1 MRDGRTVGSQPVRCA
16 IYTRKS
22 TEEGLEQD
30 FNSLDAQ
37 REACAAYILSQRH
50 EGWTALPEVFKDGG
64 YSGGNMERPGMKRM
78 MAAVAAGE
86 IDVIVVYKVDRL
98 TRSLADFA
106 KIVEVLDA
114 KSASFVSV
122 TQSFNTTSS
131 MGRLTLNVLLSFAQF
146 EREVTGE
153 RIRDKIAA
161 SKAKGMW
168 MGGPPPLG
176 YDVTDRELV
185 INPAEAEIVRYIFRR
200 YVELKSAMALIADL
214 NDRGSRSKA
223 RVGRDGRAYGGAA
236 IGRGALYAM
245 LRNRLYVGEVVHN
258 GQRYPGRHQPILDA
272 ELFERAQEVLAQ
284 NKVEHRRGTR
294 HRLPSLLSGL
304 LWDGLGRRMSPS
316 QSSKALVRYRYY
328 TSQHATADDVAA
340 QKWRLSAP
348 DIEGRIIEVIKTQ
361 LDQAVRARIESR
373 DLTSDAIE
381 RLRDNSIDIARQLDQ
396 AVPHDRRELVRRLVS
411 RIIVERDRLVVAL
424 TLVNADPAL
433 PPEPAIVTL
442 PITSVRVGSALK
454 LLLPPAGPCPND
466 ARTKPAL
473 VKLVAQAM
481 AVRETMEQGRFAT
494 MDSLAEASGYGREHA
509 MDLLRIAYL
518 SPDITAAILEGRQP
532 DDLTRSKLIR
542 WPAVPLMWGEQ
553 RGALGFV

>member
-1 MRDGRTVGSQPVRCA
+1 MRNGRTVGSQPVRCA

-50 EGWTALPEVFKDGG
+50 EGWTALPEVFEDGG
-64 YSGGNMERPGMKRM
+64 YSGGNMDRPGMKRL

-153 RIRDKIAA
+153 RIRDKVAA

-176 YDVTDRELV
+176 YDVQDRKLV
-185 INPAEAEIVRYIFRR
+185 INTAEAEQVRYIFSR
-200 YVELKSAMALIADL
+200 YVELKSAMALIGDL
-214 NDRGSRSKA
+214 NDRGIRSKA
-223 RVGRDGRAYGGAA
+223 RVGRDGRAYGSTS

-245 LRNRLYVGEVVHN
+245 LRNRLYIGEVVHK
-258 GQRYPGRHQPILDA
+258 GQRYAGRHEGIVDA
-272 ELFERAQEVLAQ
+272 DLFELAQ
-284 NKVEHRRGTR
+284 ATLEQNQVDHHRGSR
-294 HRLPSLLSGL
+294 HEQPSLLAGL
-304 LWDGLGRRMSPS
+304 LWDGVGRRMSPS
-316 QSSKALVRYRYY
+316 QSVKRTIRYRYY
-328 TSQHATADDVAA
+328 VSQLANAGSPIEPR
-340 QKWRLSAP
+340 WRISAP
-348 DIEGRIIEVIKTQ
+348 DLETKVVACVKKCV
-361 LDQAVRARIESR
+361 DQAMRKRLECSLEASEMQRLQTAGN
-373 DLTSDAIE
+373 DLNGLLEGGS
-381 RLRDNSIDIARQLDQ
+381 
-396 AVPHDRRELVRRLVS
+396 PHDRRELIRKLVQRIEVHRDDVRITLTLDHFDSALPSEASTISVPINRVRAGKEVRLVLP
-411 RIIVERDRLVVAL
+411 D
-424 TLVNADPAL
+424 DP
-433 PPEPAIVTL
+433 
-442 PITSVRVGSALK
+442 SHGQ
-454 LLLPPAGPCPND
+454 AGTPNQ
-466 ARTKPAL
+466 AL

-481 AVRETMEQGRFAT
+481 GAREMLERGRFSNMKAFAEACGYSRETA
-494 MDSLAEASGYGREHA
+494 A
-509 MDLLRIAYL
+509 DLLRVAYL
-518 SPDITAAILEGRQP
+518 APDITGAILDGRQP
-532 DDLTRSKLIR
+532 AELTRTKLFR
-542 WPAVPLMWGEQ
+542 WPAMPLPWTEQ
-553 RGALGFV
+553 RLALGFT